1 MKVVVVRG
9 KGFVGFLLRRVFGIR
24 REAVQPE

>member
-9 KGFVGFLLRRVFGIR
+9 KGFVGFLRRRVFGIR